1 MNAWAVQSAYEL
13 SHTNVLVQSWYD
25 KIFDMAGCLTSS
37 FPYRHPETIHTNV
50 VGFGLGWFS
59 GGVVFCGVGAV
70 WCVWV
75 WRVCFVC
82 FVVWVWFFF
91 KPSR

>member
-59 GGVVFCGVGAV
+59 GGVVFCGGGL
-70 WCVWV
+70 
-75 WRVCFVC
+75 VCLGLEGLFCLFCCLGLV
-82 FVVWVWFFF
+82 FF
-91 KPSR
+91 